1 MSFYVYCIKNIIN
14 NKRYIG
20 SRKCNGDPEDDLGI
34 KYFSSSHNKE
44 FMSEQK
50 ENPTL
55 FEYEILKIFD
65 NHKDMLEFEIYLHNL
80 YDVGKNI
87 NFYNIVKQTSTGF
100 STSGCKMSKKF
111 EMTDEIRQKISKGVK
126 KYFETHPQWNYLKP
140 KKELKNKCKICGLP
154 TNKKYFCSRECYYI
168 SIRNKRRNKCKIC
181 GTPTNKKYCCSKN
194 CFNIFI
200 KDKNCDYNKNLSR
213 KRSEYIKENYDKICE
228 INQKILEKFDYSKIG
243 LKISETKRRNN
254 SGNNNA
260 RSYGRIIKIF
270 DNNNILQYT
279 IKNGESVNDFC
290 LKVNMPPNIIR
301 SSYQYNTKIRCD
313 EYKGWYCIK
322 ELI

>member
-65 NHKDMLEFEIYLHNL
+65 NHKDMLEYEIYLHNL

-100 STSGCKMSKKF
+100 STSGCKMSKKY

-126 KYFETHPQWNYLKP
+126 KYFETHRQEEYLKP
-140 KKELKNKCKICGLP
+140 KIELK
-154 TNKKYFCSRECYYI
+154 
-168 SIRNKRRNKCKIC
+168 NKCKIC

-200 KDKNCDYNKNLSR
+200 QDKNCEYNKNLSQ
-213 KRSEYIKENYDKICE
+213 KRSEYIEENYDKICE
-228 INQKILEKFDYSKIG
+228 INQKILEKFDYVKIG
-243 LKISETKRRNN
+243 LKISETKKQNN
-254 SGNNNA
+254 SGNNNS

-270 DNNNILQYT
+270 DNNDVLQYT

-290 LKVNMPPNIIR
+290 SKANIAPNIIR

-322 ELI
+322 EIICKK

>member
-65 NHKDMLEFEIYLHNL
+65 NHKDMLEYEIYLHNL

-100 STSGCKMSKKF
+100 STSGCKR
-111 EMTDEIRQKISKGVK
+111 TDEIRQKISKGVK

-140 KKELKNKCKICGLP
+140 KKELKNKCKICGTP

-200 KDKNCDYNKNLSR
+200 KNKNTDYNKNLSQ
-213 KRSEYIKENYDKICE
+213 KRSEFIKENYNKICE
-228 INQKILEKFDYSKIG
+228 LNQKISEKVNHIVKG
-243 LKISETKRRNN
+243 LKISETKRLNN
-254 SGNNNA
+254 SGNNNSK
-260 RSYGRIIKIF
+260 SYGRIIKIF
-270 DNNNILQYT
+270 DNNDVLQYT

-290 LKVNMPPNIIR
+290 SKVNIAPNIIR
-301 SSYQYNTKIRCD
+301 SSYQYNTKIRCN

-322 ELI
+322 EIICKK